1 MRSITRFLLGSLPVT
16 VSAAVVLTLGAL
28 TALPAAAN
36 QEETMLVITVQPTT
50 TQVNTAMT
58 PAVATVTDK
67 LPSKNRVVDRIIA
80 SSSATSVPSKRAS
93 RVLQGYEIK
102 LAPPG

>member
-1 MRSITRFLLGSLPVT
+1 MKLLITFPDESMSLT
-16 VSAAVVLTLGAL
+16 T
-28 TALPAAAN
+28 TD
-36 QEETMLVITVQPTT
+36 ITVPTCVVT
-50 TQVNTAMT
+50 GGTVNMSVPGVTPARATGAVNST